1 MQMREFSERIARE
14 IGLKVWAVE
23 NVLRLIGEDCSV
35 AFIARYRKEATDC
48 MNEVMIS
55 RVKKRSE
62 ELSLLEVR
70 RKTIIESIDKQGILT
85 NELKSDIKK
94 AETLSELEDLYL
106 PFKPKRKTRAE
117 IAKQKGLQ
125 PLADLI
131 LKEADCDIDKRA
143 KELVALSKQV
153 GSVQEALEGARD
165 IVAANI
171 NENASIR
178 SAMREYFKRHA
189 TICATE
195 TKNSKNKTA
204 FHDDKTPFQSDKTA
218 FCKNETPS
226 YKNEYALAAPS
237 HRILAYFR
245 EEKAGNIRLSI
256 KPSDDEKA
264 EDFLVA
270 RCVRRKKSGSCSN
283 QKELAARDCYK
294 RLLEPSLQT
303 ELRNE
308 LKDKAD
314 KVAVEV
320 FAKNLRQLLL
330 SPPLGE
336 KRVLAIDPGFRTG
349 CKCVCLDAQGKL
361 LYHNVIY
368 LSQSEKAKEQLSVWV
383 KQFDV
388 QAIAIG
394 NGTASKETLKLV
406 KEANLDTKPIISM
419 VNEDGASVYSA
430 SDIAIE
436 ELGDYDITVRGAV
449 SIGRRMQDPLAEL
462 IKIDPKSIGVGQ
474 YQHDVNQALLE
485 ESLNNQVISCVNS
498 VGVELNTASPKLLS
512 YVSGIGSSLAKNIVE
527 YRNTHGAFRSR
538 KELLQVKRFGAKAFE
553 QAAGFLR
560 VKASDNPLDTT
571 AVHPERYSLVEQ
583 MAKDAHCTVKEL
595 IEHKDARNNVK
606 IERYI
611 SKDCGLPT
619 LNDIMQELANPGRE
633 SRTMF
638 SEQEYDN
645 SIDTIEQLYVNQ
657 WLYGRVSNI
666 TAFGAFIDLG
676 VHTDGL
682 LHISNISEDFVSDV
696 NDVLQIGQRIKVRVS
711 EVDYLKKRISL
722 SMLPE
727 TNEKTKSIKSKMKQ

>member
-1 MQMREFSERIARE
+1 MKEFSEKIARE

-62 ELSLLEVR
+62 ELSLLESR
-70 RKTIIESIDKQGILT
+70 RKTIIESIDKQGLLT

-204 FHDDKTPFQSDKTA
+204 FHDNKTPFQSDKTA

-314 KVAVEV
+314 KVAVEI

-633 SRTMF
+633 SRTIF

-696 NDVLQIGQRIKVRVS
+696 NDVLQIGQLIKVRVS

-727 TNEKTKSIKSKMKQ
+727 TNEKIKSIKSKMKQ

>member
-1 MQMREFSERIARE
+1 MKEFSERIARE

-62 ELSLLEVR
+62 ELSLLESR
-70 RKTIIESIDKQGILT
+70 RKIIIESIDKQGLLT

-94 AETLSELEDLYL
+94 VETLSELEDLYL

-178 SAMREYFKRHA
+178 SAMREYFKRYA

-218 FCKNETPS
+218 CCKNETPS

-314 KVAVEV
+314 KVAVEI

>member
-1 MQMREFSERIARE
+1 MKEFSERIARE

-62 ELSLLEVR
+62 ELSLLESR
-70 RKTIIESIDKQGILT
+70 RKTIIESIDKQGLLT

-178 SAMREYFKRHA
+178 SAMREYFKRYA

-619 LNDIMQELANPGRE
+619 LNDIMQELANPGRA

-676 VHTDGL
+676 VHIDGL

>member
-1 MQMREFSERIARE
+1 MKEFSERIARE
-14 IGLKVWAVE
+14 IGLNVWAVE
-23 NVLRLIGEDCSV
+23 NVLRLIGKDCSV

-62 ELSLLEVR
+62 ELSLLEAR
-70 RKTIIESIDKQGILT
+70 RKTIIESIDKQGLLT

-131 LKEADCDIDKRA
+131 LKEADCDIDKLA

-178 SAMREYFKRHA
+178 SAMREYFKRYA

-270 RCVRRKKSGSCSN
+270 RCVRRRKSGSCSN

-314 KVAVEV
+314 KVAVEI

>member
-1 MQMREFSERIARE
+1 MREFSERIARE

-62 ELSLLEVR
+62 ELSLLEAR
-70 RKTIIESIDKQGILT
+70 RKTIIESIDKQGLLT

-314 KVAVEV
+314 KVAIEV

>member
-1 MQMREFSERIARE
+1 MREFSERIARE

-62 ELSLLEVR
+62 ELSLLESR
-70 RKTIIESIDKQGILT
+70 RKTIIESIDKQGLLT
-85 NELKSDIKK
+85 NELKSDINK

-178 SAMREYFKRHA
+178 SAMREYFKRYA

-657 WLYGRVSNI
+657 WLYGRGSNI

>member
-1 MQMREFSERIARE
+1 MKEFSERIARE

-62 ELSLLEVR
+62 ELSLLESR
-70 RKTIIESIDKQGILT
+70 RKTIIESIGKQGLLT

-143 KELVALSKQV
+143 KEFVALSKQV

-165 IVAANI
+165 IVAAKI

>member
-1 MQMREFSERIARE
+1 MKEFSERIARE

-62 ELSLLEVR
+62 ELSLLESR
-70 RKTIIESIDKQGILT
+70 RKTIIESIDKQGLLT

-178 SAMREYFKRHA
+178 SAMREYFKRYA

-256 KPSDDEKA
+256 KPSDEEKA

-270 RCVRRKKSGSCSN
+270 RCVRRRKSGSSSN
-283 QKELAARDCYK
+283 HKEIAARVCYK

-314 KVAVEV
+314 KVAVEI

-553 QAAGFLR
+553 QTAGFLR

>member
-1 MQMREFSERIARE
+1 MREFSESIARE

-62 ELSLLEVR
+62 ELSLLESR
-70 RKTIIESIDKQGILT
+70 RKTIIESIDKQGLLT

-178 SAMREYFKRHA
+178 SAMREYFKRYA

>member
-1 MQMREFSERIARE
+1 MREFSERIARE

-62 ELSLLEVR
+62 ELSLLESR
-70 RKTIIESIDKQGILT
+70 RKTIIESIDKQGLLT

-178 SAMREYFKRHA
+178 SAMREYFKRYA

-645 SIDTIEQLYVNQ
+645 SIDSIEQLYVNQ

>member
-1 MQMREFSERIARE
+1 MREFSKRIARE

-62 ELSLLEVR
+62 ELSLLESR
-70 RKTIIESIDKQGILT
+70 RKTIIESIDKQCLLT

-178 SAMREYFKRHA
+178 SAMREYFKRYA

-270 RCVRRKKSGSCSN
+270 RCVRRRKLGSCSN

-727 TNEKTKSIKSKMKQ
+727 TNEKTKSIKLKMKQ

>member
-1 MQMREFSERIARE
+1 MKEFSERIARE

-62 ELSLLEVR
+62 ELSLLESR
-70 RKTIIESIDKQGILT
+70 RKTIIESIDKQGLLT

-178 SAMREYFKRHA
+178 SAMREYFKRYA

-195 TKNSKNKTA
+195 AKNSKNKTA

-619 LNDIMQELANPGRE
+619 LNDIMQELANHGRE

>member
-1 MQMREFSERIARE
+1 MKEFSERIARE

-62 ELSLLEVR
+62 ELSLLESR
-70 RKTIIESIDKQGILT
+70 RKTIIESIDKQGLLT

-178 SAMREYFKRHA
+178 SAMREYFKRYA

-419 VNEDGASVYSA
+419 VNENGASVYSA

>member
-1 MQMREFSERIARE
+1 MREFSERIARE

-62 ELSLLEVR
+62 ELSLLESR
-70 RKTIIESIDKQGILT
+70 RKTIIESIDKQGLLT

-94 AETLSELEDLYL
+94 AKTLSELEDLYL

-178 SAMREYFKRHA
+178 SAMREYFKRYA

-696 NDVLQIGQRIKVRVS
+696 NDVLQIGQLIKVRVS

>member
-1 MQMREFSERIARE
+1 MREFSERIARE

-62 ELSLLEVR
+62 ELSLLESR
-70 RKTIIESIDKQGILT
+70 RKTIIESIDKQGLLT

-143 KELVALSKQV
+143 KEFVALSKQV

-178 SAMREYFKRHA
+178 SAMREYFKRYA

-195 TKNSKNKTA
+195 IKNSKNKTA

-314 KVAVEV
+314 KVAVEI

>member
-1 MQMREFSERIARE
+1 MKEFSERIARE

-62 ELSLLEVR
+62 ELSLLEAR
-70 RKTIIESIDKQGILT
+70 HKTIIESIDKQGLLT

-178 SAMREYFKRHA
+178 SAMREYFKRYA

>member
-1 MQMREFSERIARE
+1 MKEFSERIARE

-62 ELSLLEVR
+62 ELSLLEAR
-70 RKTIIESIDKQGILT
+70 RKTIIESIDKQGLLT

-178 SAMREYFKRHA
+178 SAMREYFKRYA

-619 LNDIMQELANPGRE
+619 LNDIMQELANHSRE

>member
-1 MQMREFSERIARE
+1 MKEFSERIARE

-62 ELSLLEVR
+62 ELSLLEAR
-70 RKTIIESIDKQGILT
+70 RKTIIESIDKQGLLT

-178 SAMREYFKRHA
+178 SAMREYFKRYA

-195 TKNSKNKTA
+195 TNNSKNKTA

-245 EEKAGNIRLSI
+245 EERAGNIRLSI

-595 IEHKDARNNVK
+595 IEHKDARNNIK

>member
-1 MQMREFSERIARE
+1 MREFSERIARE

-62 ELSLLEVR
+62 ELSLLESR
-70 RKTIIESIDKQGILT
+70 RKTIIESIDKQGLLT

-178 SAMREYFKRHA
+178 SAMREYFKRYA

-270 RCVRRKKSGSCSN
+270 RCVRRRKLGSCIN

>member
-1 MQMREFSERIARE
+1 MKEFSERIARE

-62 ELSLLEVR
+62 ELSLLEAR
-70 RKTIIESIDKQGILT
+70 RKTIIESIDKQGLLT

-143 KELVALSKQV
+143 KEFVALSKQV

-178 SAMREYFKRHA
+178 SAMREYFKRYA

-314 KVAVEV
+314 KVAVEI

-595 IEHKDARNNVK
+595 IEHKDARNNIK

>member
-1 MQMREFSERIARE
+1 MKEFSERIARE

-62 ELSLLEVR
+62 ELSLLESR
-70 RKTIIESIDKQGILT
+70 RKTIIESIDKQGLLT

-178 SAMREYFKRHA
+178 SAMREYFKRYA

-595 IEHKDARNNVK
+595 IEHKDARNRVK

-611 SKDCGLPT
+611 NKDCGLPT
-619 LNDIMQELANPGRE
+619 LNDIMQELTNPGRE

>member
-1 MQMREFSERIARE
+1 MKEFSERIARE

-62 ELSLLEVR
+62 ELSLLESR
-70 RKTIIESIDKQGILT
+70 RKTIIESIDKQDLLT

-143 KELVALSKQV
+143 KEFVALSKQV

-178 SAMREYFKRHA
+178 SAMREYFKRYA

-308 LKDKAD
+308 LTDKAD
-314 KVAVEV
+314 KVAIEV

-727 TNEKTKSIKSKMKQ
+727 TNEKTKSIKSKIKQ

>member
-1 MQMREFSERIARE
+1 MREFSERIARE

-62 ELSLLEVR
+62 ELSLLESR
-70 RKTIIESIDKQGILT
+70 RKTIIESIGKQGLLT

-178 SAMREYFKRHA
+178 SAMREYFKRYA

>member
-1 MQMREFSERIARE
+1 MREFSERIARE

-62 ELSLLEVR
+62 ELSLLESR
-70 RKTIIESIDKQGILT
+70 RKTIIESIDKQGLLT
-85 NELKSDIKK
+85 NELKSDINK

-171 NENASIR
+171 NENTSIR
-178 SAMREYFKRHA
+178 SAMREYFKRYA

-204 FHDDKTPFQSDKTA
+204 FHDDKTPFQSEKTA

-314 KVAVEV
+314 KVAVEI

-394 NGTASKETLKLV
+394 NGTASKKTLKLV

>member
-1 MQMREFSERIARE
+1 MKEFSERIARE

-62 ELSLLEVR
+62 ELSLLEAR
-70 RKTIIESIDKQGILT
+70 RKTIIESIDKQGLLT

-270 RCVRRKKSGSCSN
+270 RCVRRRKSGSCSN

-308 LKDKAD
+308 LKNKAD

>member
-1 MQMREFSERIARE
+1 MKEFSERIARE

-62 ELSLLEVR
+62 ELSLLESR
-70 RKTIIESIDKQGILT
+70 RKTIIESIDKQGLLT

-178 SAMREYFKRHA
+178 SAMREYFKRYA

-314 KVAVEV
+314 KVAIEI

-619 LNDIMQELANPGRE
+619 LNDIMQELTNPGRE

>member
-1 MQMREFSERIARE
+1 MKEFSERIARE

-62 ELSLLEVR
+62 ELSLLESR
-70 RKTIIESIDKQGILT
+70 RKTMIESIDKQGLLT

-178 SAMREYFKRHA
+178 SAMREYFKRYA

>member
-1 MQMREFSERIARE
+1 MKEFSERIARE

-62 ELSLLEVR
+62 ELSLLEAR
-70 RKTIIESIDKQGILT
+70 RKTIIESIDKQGLLT

-106 PFKPKRKTRAE
+106 PFKPKRKTKAE

-178 SAMREYFKRHA
+178 STMREYFKRYA

-245 EEKAGNIRLSI
+245 KEKAGNIRLSI

-270 RCVRRKKSGSCSN
+270 ICVRRKKSGSCSN

-368 LSQSEKAKEQLSVWV
+368 LSQSEKAKEQLSIWV

-595 IEHKDARNNVK
+595 IEHKDVRNNVK

>member
-1 MQMREFSERIARE
+1 MKEFSERIARE

-62 ELSLLEVR
+62 ELSLLEAR
-70 RKTIIESIDKQGILT
+70 RKTIIESIDKQGLLT

-94 AETLSELEDLYL
+94 VETLSELEDLYL

-178 SAMREYFKRHA
+178 SAMREYFKRYA

-314 KVAVEV
+314 KVAIEV

>member
-1 MQMREFSERIARE
+1 MREFSERIARE

-62 ELSLLEVR
+62 ELSLLESR
-70 RKTIIESIDKQGILT
+70 RKTIIESIDKQGLLT

-178 SAMREYFKRHA
+178 SAMREYFKRYA

-283 QKELAARDCYK
+283 QKEIAARDCYK

-314 KVAVEV
+314 KVAVEI

-611 SKDCGLPT
+611 SKNCGLPT

>member
-1 MQMREFSERIARE
+1 MKEFSERIARE

-62 ELSLLEVR
+62 ELSLLESR
-70 RKTIIESIDKQGILT
+70 RKTIIESIDKQGLLT
-85 NELKSDIKK
+85 DKLKSDIKN

-131 LKEADCDIDKRA
+131 MKEADCDIDKRA
-143 KELVALSKQV
+143 KELVSLSKQV

-178 SAMREYFKRHA
+178 SAMREYFRRYV

-195 TKNSKNKTA
+195 IKKDKNKTA
-204 FHDDKTPFQSDKTA
+204 FYAT
-218 FCKNETPS
+218 ETPS

-308 LKDKAD
+308 LKEKAD

-595 IEHKDARNNVK
+595 IEHKDVRNRVK

>member
-1 MQMREFSERIARE
+1 MKEFSERIARE

-62 ELSLLEVR
+62 ELSLLESR
-70 RKTIIESIDKQGILT
+70 RKTIIESIDKQGLLT
-85 NELKSDIKK
+85 NELKSDINK

-195 TKNSKNKTA
+195 IKNSKNKTE

-283 QKELAARDCYK
+283 QKEIAARDCYK

-314 KVAVEV
+314 KVAVEI

-368 LSQSEKAKEQLSVWV
+368 LSQSEKAKEQLSIWV

-394 NGTASKETLKLV
+394 NGTASKETLKFV

-619 LNDIMQELANPGRE
+619 LNDIMQELANPGRA
-633 SRTMF
+633 SQTMF

>member
-1 MQMREFSERIARE
+1 MREFSERIARE

-62 ELSLLEVR
+62 ELSLLESR
-70 RKTIIESIDKQGILT
+70 RKTIIESIDKQGLLT

-178 SAMREYFKRHA
+178 SAMREYFKRYA

-195 TKNSKNKTA
+195 IKNSKNKTA

>member
-1 MQMREFSERIARE
+1 MKEFSERIARE

-62 ELSLLEVR
+62 ELSLLEAR
-70 RKTIIESIDKQGILT
+70 RKTIIESIDKQGLLT

-178 SAMREYFKRHA
+178 SAMREYFKRYA

-283 QKELAARDCYK
+283 QKEIAARDCYK

-314 KVAVEV
+314 KVAVEI

-595 IEHKDARNNVK
+595 IEHKDARNRVK

-619 LNDIMQELANPGRE
+619 LNDIMQELTNPGRE

>member
-1 MQMREFSERIARE
+1 MREFSERIARE

-62 ELSLLEVR
+62 ELSLLESR
-70 RKTIIESIDKQGILT
+70 RKTIIESIDKQCLLT

-178 SAMREYFKRHA
+178 SAMREYFKRYA

-270 RCVRRKKSGSCSN
+270 RCVRRKKTGSCSN

-727 TNEKTKSIKSKMKQ
+727 TNEKTKSIKLKMKQ

>member
-1 MQMREFSERIARE
+1 MREFSERIARE

-62 ELSLLEVR
+62 ELSLLESR
-70 RKTIIESIDKQGILT
+70 RKTIIESIDKQGLLT

-143 KELVALSKQV
+143 KEFVALSKQV

-314 KVAVEV
+314 KVAVEI

-682 LHISNISEDFVSDV
+682 LHISNISEEFVSDV

>member
-1 MQMREFSERIARE
+1 MKEFSERIARE

-62 ELSLLEVR
+62 ELSLLESR
-70 RKTIIESIDKQGILT
+70 RKTIIESIDKQGLLT

-204 FHDDKTPFQSDKTA
+204 FHDDKTLFQSDKTA

-560 VKASDNPLDTT
+560 VQASDNPLDTT

>member
-1 MQMREFSERIARE
+1 MREFSERIARE

-62 ELSLLEVR
+62 ELSLLESR
-70 RKTIIESIDKQGILT
+70 RKTIIESIDKQGLLT

-143 KELVALSKQV
+143 KEFVALSKQV

-178 SAMREYFKRHA
+178 SAMREYFKRYA

-314 KVAVEV
+314 KVAIEI

-619 LNDIMQELANPGRE
+619 LNDIMQELANPGRA

>member
-1 MQMREFSERIARE
+1 MREFSKRIARE

-62 ELSLLEVR
+62 ELSLLESR
-70 RKTIIESIDKQGILT
+70 RKTIIESIDKQGFLT

-178 SAMREYFKRHA
+178 SAMREYFKRYA

-270 RCVRRKKSGSCSN
+270 RCVRRRKLGSCSN

>member
-1 MQMREFSERIARE
+1 MKEFSERIARE

-62 ELSLLEVR
+62 ELSLLESR
-70 RKTIIESIDKQGILT
+70 RKTIIESIDKQGLLT

-143 KELVALSKQV
+143 KELIAWSKQV

-178 SAMREYFKRHA
+178 SAMREYFKRYA

-283 QKELAARDCYK
+283 QKEIAARDCYK

-314 KVAVEV
+314 KVAIEV

-619 LNDIMQELANPGRE
+619 LNDIMQELTNPGRE